1 MALSRGELTG
11 QLGGC
16 EMPQSSCCEQTYK
29 VPDEDDAVEVR
40 DLLNVP
46 RDISGTRGPTG
57 VATGL
62 FLVIVI
68 EKNKA

>member
-16 EMPQSSCCEQTYK
+16 EVPQSSRCEQTYK
-29 VPDEDDAVEVR
+29 VPDEDAVEVR

-62 FLVIVI
+62 FLVTVI